1 MTLSRRSVSQQARS
15 TALLRF
21 RLTRARVMSTR
32 DQLRAIAAEFDTL
45 PRARKPSRLRES
57 AAREHA
63 PGASAA
69 RRRQSPYYSL
79 DEDDDVLIQRY
90 LYEDARVA
98 PASAARTGAS
108 ARAAPA
114 ASAAAA
120 PRSGASSNSR
130 SRARPTPRDRLAA
143 ARALDT
149 RSALDLA
156 AAADARA
163 RTRSAP
169 APSVATGRGR
179 HRERGATTT
188 TAAGRALFA
197 GSPSRWIERSDVFS
211 RAFGAFARARH
222 GRAPNAEASASSPCP
237 EQAPPFSAAPVASR
251 QPPVPARAPEVADEP
266 PTDDDDSTVTAD
278 ADEAAGEAELPG
290 DSLMVSLQGTECI
303 VCYLPVSDEQQDGW
317 ELACGCEPRA
327 HSECLLEL
335 FHRRGFACPFC
346 RGEETQC
353 ASRANDGW
361 SYGA

>member
-1 MTLSRRSVSQQARS
+1 MTLCRRSVGQQARS
-15 TALLRF
+15 TALLLRF

-149 RSALDLA
+149 RSALDLLSPLRFRLGSVGIPRRPKVCWQSSVGNRLFENGIALIRRRSQAQPVAGSIGRFWVACFRTLSRMCCMRSRASRFARRDWMSSACSLAEPSSSGSCSFGSSSIRGVGAGAASDCTPSAGRGTQASTTRWLGGAARKDASGQGGGGTGADDCASTATGGREAARGARRRATEAPGLHDACARAPPACA
-156 AAADARA
+156 AAAG
-163 RTRSAP
+163 TRP
-169 APSVATGRGR
+169 LPRWTYRGR
-179 HRERGATTT
+179 R
-188 TAAGRALFA
+188 
-197 GSPSRWIERSDVFS
+197 
-211 RAFGAFARARH
+211 
-222 GRAPNAEASASSPCP
+222 
-237 EQAPPFSAAPVASR
+237 
-251 QPPVPARAPEVADEP
+251 
-266 PTDDDDSTVTAD
+266 
-278 ADEAAGEAELPG
+278 
-290 DSLMVSLQGTECI
+290 
-303 VCYLPVSDEQQDGW
+303 
-317 ELACGCEPRA
+317 
-327 HSECLLEL
+327 
-335 FHRRGFACPFC
+335 
-346 RGEETQC
+346 
-353 ASRANDGW
+353 
-361 SYGA
+361 